1 MTNHPNRSKL
11 NYAVHA
17 QYNFYAGTI
26 NVARDGVLLSPYDGT
41 VIAFAKKAD
50 ADALARMLNDTG
62 NGPSVLSNGQYAP
75 HEYTVVKSSAP
86 AAELR
91 TVMVHLGLQYDFR
104 TNGTR
109 IEFVNPA
116 DA

>member
-1 MTNHPNRSKL
+1 MTNHPNRSKT

-17 QYNFYAGTI
+17 QYNFYAGTL
-26 NVARDGVLLSPYDGT
+26 NVARNGVLLSPHDGA
-41 VIAFAKKAD
+41 VIAFVEQAD

-86 AAELR
+86 AVELR
-91 TVMVHLGLQYDFR
+91 TAMVHLGLQYDFR
-104 TNGTR
+104 PDGER